1 MVMMNR
7 VCLNGRLTK
16 DIELRH
22 TQNNVAVA
30 QFTLAVPRRFKNSNG
45 DYESDFINCVAY
57 KQTAE
62 ILNKYIGKG
71 DLIGIEGRIQTR
83 SYDNQDGKKVYVTE
97 VIVEN
102 VEFLTTKKKEYEKDP
117 VAGEVKIEP
126 VKQKLSDDVFSEFG
140 NSIEISDGDLGF

>member
-30 QFTLAVPRRFKNSNG
+30 QFTLVVQRKFKNQNG

-62 ILNKYIGKG
+62 ILSKYTGKG

-83 SYDNQDGKKVYVTE
+83 SYDDKNGKKVYVTE

-102 VEFLTTKKKEYEKDP
+102 VEFLATKKKEEKP
-117 VAGEVKIEP
+117 KEET
-126 VKQKLSDDVFSEFG
+126 VKQKLSDDVFSDFG
-140 NSIEISDGDLGF
+140 SSIEIKDEDLGW

>member
-1 MVMMNR
+1 MNR

-16 DIELRH
+16 DIDLRY

-30 QFTLAVPRRFKNSNG
+30 SFTLAVQRKFKNQNG

-62 ILNKYIGKG
+62 ILSKYTGKG

-126 VKQKLSDDVFSEFG
+126 LKKKVSDDVFSDFG
-140 NSIEISDGDLGF
+140 SSIEISDEELAF

>member
-1 MVMMNR
+1 MNR

-22 TQNNVAVA
+22 TQNNVPIA
-30 QFTLAVPRRFKNSNG
+30 QFTLAVTRRFKNSNG

-83 SYDNQDGKKVYVTE
+83 SYDDKNGRKVYVTE
-97 VIVEN
+97 VIAEN
-102 VEFLTTKKKEYEKDP
+102 VEFLANKKEEKP
-117 VAGEVKIEP
+117 IEKEELT
-126 VKQKLSDDVFSEFG
+126 KQKLSDDVFSDFG
-140 NSIEISDGDLGF
+140 SSIEITDEDIAF